1 MTTLSTIAFLT
12 PGNYDDARPEQGLED
27 TLALFEHGERLGYDG
42 AWVRQRHLEHG
53 VSSAPVFL
61 AAASQRTSRIRL
73 GIGVIPIG
81 FESPFRLAEDL
92 STADVLSGGRLEV
105 GVSAGRPPHV
115 ELIGERVFDGDW
127 SGQDFSHARVD
138 RLLENLSGEFIG
150 DADTVIHSPGN
161 VQRPRLQPHA
171 AGLRDRV
178 WIGAGSARSAE
189 WAAERGLGLLTGNI
203 VSGGPVVEGGPS
215 AFAATQADVL
225 ARYRDA
231 YRGAGS
237 PRVALGRVIVPTDGA
252 DRATRAKYAEYRAS
266 REERTRIAHG
276 ERLTQFAP
284 DLIGTAEEILEQLAA
299 DPVVSAATDLRLEL
313 PYEFSVEDY
322 RQILDDVASLIAPE
336 LGWAGGGSRAG
347 SATDAA
353 ARAAASGTGAVGT
366 ASATEAA

>member
-27 TLALFEHGERLGYDG
+27 TLALFEHGERLGYHG

-61 AAASQRTSRIRL
+61 AAASQRTRRIRL

-81 FESPFRLAEDL
+81 YESPFRLAEDL

-105 GVSAGRPPHV
+105 GVSAGRPPHL

-150 DADTVIHSPGN
+150 GPDTVIHSPGN

-171 AGLRDRV
+171 AGLRDRI

-203 VSGGPVVEGGPS
+203 VSGGPVVADGP
-215 AFAATQADVL
+215 ADFAATQLEVL
-225 ARYRDA
+225 ARYRDG
-231 YRGAGS
+231 YRGAGR

-266 REERTRIAHG
+266 REERTRLAHG

-284 DLIGTAEEILEQLAA
+284 DLIGTAEQILEQLAA
-299 DPVVSAATDLRLEL
+299 DPVVADVTDLRLEL

-322 RQILDDVASLIAPE
+322 RQILDDVASLVAPE
-336 LGWAGGGSRAG
+336 LGWAAG
-347 SATDAA
+347 SGDAATPVTDA
-353 ARAAASGTGAVGT
+353 GTGA
-366 ASATEAA
+366 ASSAALVADAGTEAA